1 MRIPQSFR
9 YTHLPIMALGLAVA
23 CVEPVPEEIPSEC
36 GAAPAV
42 LDDLLLVAS
51 RVALPPGGIV
61 LADLPETDSRGAG
74 HLAQYCTTCHALPHP
89 QSHSATDWPSVVRR
103 MWLRMDRIDPAFNV
117 PIPNG
122 AERLVM
128 AEYLVENARKVRA
141 SELPAG
147 NGRELFVST
156 CSRCHE
162 LADPSQHSP
171 DDWVAVLRR
180 MAGHMDEMLGYFLEP
195 SDLQQIALY
204 LQAVS
209 Q

>member
-1 MRIPQSFR
+1 MSIRRSLR

-23 CVEPVPEEIPSEC
+23 CVEQVSEEIPSES

-42 LDDLLLVAS
+42 LDDLLLAAS
-51 RVALPPGGIV
+51 RVALPPGGIG
-61 LADLPETDSRGAG
+61 LADLPEADSPGAG
-74 HLAQYCTTCHALPHP
+74 HLAQYCTACHALPHP

-128 AEYLVENARKVRA
+128 AEYLVENALKVRA
-141 SELPAG
+141 SELPVG

-171 DDWVAVLRR
+171 GDWVAVVRR
-180 MAGHMDEMLGYFLEP
+180 MAGHMDEMLGDFLEP
-195 SDLQQIALY
+195 SDLQEIALY
-204 LQAVS
+204 LQSVS

>member
-1 MRIPQSFR
+1 MVLVLV
-9 YTHLPIMALGLAVA
+9 TA
-23 CVEPVPEEIPSEC
+23 CVGQTPEEIPSES

-42 LDDLLLVAS
+42 PDDLLLAAS
-51 RVALPPGGIV
+51 RVALPPTGIGS
-61 LADLPETDSRGAG
+61 ADLPEADSRGAG
-74 HLAQYCTTCHALPHP
+74 HLVQYCTACHALPHP

-117 PIPNG
+117 PVPNG

-128 AEYLVENARKVRA
+128 AEYLVANALKVLA

-156 CSRCHE
+156 CSQCHE

-171 DDWVAVLRR
+171 EDWVAVLRR
-180 MAGHMDEMLGYFLEP
+180 MAGHMDEMLGDFLEP
-195 SDLQQIALY
+195 NDLQQIALY

>member
-1 MRIPQSFR
+1 MGIPQSFR
-9 YTHLPIMALGLAVA
+9 YTPMSVMALVLTAA
-23 CVEPVPEEIPSEC
+23 CVEQVPEESLSE
-36 GAAPAV
+36 GIARPLVA
-42 LDDLLLVAS
+42 DELLLAAS
-51 RVALPPGGIV
+51 RVALPPSGTV
-61 LADLPETDSRGAG
+61 SADLPDPESPGAG
-74 HLAQYCTTCHALPHP
+74 HLVQYCTACHALPHP

-128 AEYLVENARKVRA
+128 AEYLVENALRVSA
-141 SELPAG
+141 SQIPAG
-147 NGRELFVST
+147 EGRDLFVST

-171 DDWVAVLRR
+171 EDWVGVVRR
-180 MAGHMDEMLGYFLEP
+180 MAGHMDEMLGDFLEP
-195 SDLQQIALY
+195 SDLQKIVIY

-209 Q
+209 R

>member
-9 YTHLPIMALGLAVA
+9 YTPMSVMALVLAAA
-23 CVEPVPEEIPSEC
+23 CVEQVPEESPSE
-36 GAAPAV
+36 GIARPLAA
-42 LDDLLLVAS
+42 DELLLAAS
-51 RVALPPGGIV
+51 RVALPPDGIV
-61 LADLPETDSRGAG
+61 SADFPDPDSPGA
-74 HLAQYCTTCHALPHP
+74 HHIAQYCTACHALPHS
-89 QSHSATDWPSVVRR
+89 QSHSATDWPSVIRR

-122 AERLVM
+122 GERMVM
-128 AEYLVENARKVRA
+128 AEFLVVNALKVRT

-171 DDWVAVLRR
+171 QDWVGVVRR
-180 MAGHMDEMLGYFLEP
+180 MAGHMDEMLGDFLEP

-209 Q
+209 R

>member
-1 MRIPQSFR
+1 MRIRRSFR
-9 YTHLPIMALGLAVA
+9 YTHLSVMVLVLVTA
-23 CVEPVPEEIPSEC
+23 CVGQTPEEIPSES

-42 LDDLLLVAS
+42 LDDLLLAAS

-61 LADLPETDSRGAG
+61 PADLPEADSRGAG
-74 HLAQYCTTCHALPHP
+74 HLAQYCTVCHALPHP
-89 QSHSATDWPSVVRR
+89 QSHSATDWPNVVRR

-122 AERLVM
+122 AERSVM
-128 AEYLVENARKVRA
+128 AEYLVANALKVRA

-147 NGRELFVST
+147 SGRELLVST

-162 LADPSQHSP
+162 LVDPSQHSP
-171 DDWVAVLRR
+171 EDWVAVLRR
-180 MAGHMDEMLGYFLEP
+180 MARHMDEVLGDFIEP

-204 LQAVS
+204 LQSVLK
-209 Q
+209 

>member
-1 MRIPQSFR
+1 MRIRRSLR

-23 CVEPVPEEIPSEC
+23 CVEEVSEKIPSESR
-36 GAAPAV
+36 AAPAV
-42 LDDLLLVAS
+42 LDDLLLAAS

-61 LADLPETDSRGAG
+61 PADLPEADSWGAG
-74 HLAQYCTTCHALPHP
+74 HLVQYCTACHALPHP

-128 AEYLVENARKVRA
+128 AEYLVENALKVRA

-180 MAGHMDEMLGYFLEP
+180 MAGHMDEMLGDFLEP

-204 LQAVS
+204 LQSVS